1 MGLGTLTIAWI
12 KMIRPPILFLCSFG
26 AVVSALNCALYN
38 RVDLSYFQILIL
50 LLAPAFLSTGIM
62 FHNDITDLESDK
74 INRPKK
80 PVPAGLLKEK
90 TVYYTGIV
98 LMIGSIFLAALV
110 NYNDT
115 NTINSNTINWNCAAL
130 TLILVIIGLYY
141 NYYGKHHGLVG
152 HMAVAFGVGAIPYWG
167 GLAVFPDQPLL
178 MLPLAVALFFQE
190 TGREIMV
197 CAGDYIGD
205 LKAGFKTTPVRLGRK
220 RSMQI
225 ALFFYLL
232 FIPIFPLS
240 AIDWAGL
247 HMPKIFGS
255 VYLIGGCMLAAGLLI
270 TWLLTYIVVIKTD
283 DEKKIW
289 KAFERY
295 ERTGTRVMII
305 VFQIFI
311 LLEIFY

>member
-1 MGLGTLTIAWI
+1 
-12 KMIRPPILFLCSFG
+12 MIRPPILFLCCFG
-26 AVVSALNCALYN
+26 AVVSALNCAIFMN
-38 RVDLSYFQILIL
+38 ESLSYVQILFLI
-50 LLAPAFLSTGIM
+50 LAPAFLSTGTM

-80 PVPAGLLKEK
+80 PVPSGLLKEK

-98 LMIGSIFLAALV
+98 LMIVSIFFGLLV
-110 NYNDT
+110 NFWDKGE
-115 NTINSNTINWNCAAL
+115 INWQCGVL
-130 TLILVIIGLYY
+130 TFVLVVIGLYY

-152 HMAVAFGVGAIPYWG
+152 HMAVAIGVSAIPYWG
-167 GLAVFPDQPLL
+167 ALAVFPNQPLL
-178 MLPLAVALFFQE
+178 MLPLAIAIFFQE

-205 LKAGFKTTPVRLGRK
+205 IKAGFKTTPVRHGRK

-225 ALFFYLL
+225 ALLFYLL

-240 AIDWAGL
+240 AYDWTGL
-247 HMPKIFGS
+247 NIPKVFGI
-255 VYLIGGCMLAAGLLI
+255 VYLIGGFILALSLVI
-270 TWLLTYIVVIKTD
+270 TWLLTYNVVIHTN

-289 KAFERY
+289 KSFERY

-311 LLEIFY
+311 LLEVFY

>member
-1 MGLGTLTIAWI
+1 MNESLSYVQ
-12 KMIRPPILFLCSFG
+12 ILFL
-26 AVVSALNCALYN
+26 
-38 RVDLSYFQILIL
+38 I
-50 LLAPAFLSTGIM
+50 LAPAFLSTGTM

-80 PVPAGLLKEK
+80 PVPSGLLKEK

-98 LMIGSIFLAALV
+98 LMIGSIFFGLSV
-110 NYNDT
+110 NFWDKGE
-115 NTINSNTINWNCAAL
+115 INWQCGVL
-130 TLILVIIGLYY
+130 TFFLVVIGLYY

-152 HMAVAFGVGAIPYWG
+152 HMAVAIGVSAIPYWG
-167 GLAVFPDQPLL
+167 ALAVFPNQPLL
-178 MLPLAVALFFQE
+178 MLPLAIAIFFQE

-205 LKAGFKTTPVRLGRK
+205 IKAGFKTTPVRHGRK

-225 ALFFYLL
+225 ALLFYLV

-240 AIDWAGL
+240 AYDWAGL
-247 HMPKIFGS
+247 NMPKIFDS
-255 VYLIGGCMLAAGLLI
+255 VYLIGGFILALSLVT
-270 TWLLTYIVVIKTD
+270 TWLLTYNVVIHTD

-289 KAFERY
+289 KSFERY

-311 LLEIFY
+311 LLEVFY

>member
-1 MGLGTLTIAWI
+1 MGLRTLTIAWI
-12 KMIRPPILFLCSFG
+12 RMIRPPILFLCCFG
-26 AVVSALNCALYN
+26 AVVSALNCAIFMN
-38 RVDLSYFQILIL
+38 ESLSYVQILFLI
-50 LLAPAFLSTGIM
+50 LAPAFLSTGTM

-80 PVPAGLLKEK
+80 PVPSGLLKEK

-98 LMIGSIFLAALV
+98 LMIVSIFFGLLV
-110 NYNDT
+110 NFWDKGE
-115 NTINSNTINWNCAAL
+115 INWQCGVL
-130 TLILVIIGLYY
+130 TFFLVVIGLYY

-152 HMAVAFGVGAIPYWG
+152 HMAVAIGVSAIPYWG
-167 GLAVFPDQPLL
+167 ALAVFPNQPLL
-178 MLPLAVALFFQE
+178 MLPLAIAIFFQE

-205 LKAGFKTTPVRLGRK
+205 IKAGFKTTPVRHGRK

-225 ALFFYLL
+225 ALLFYLL

-240 AIDWAGL
+240 AYDWTGL
-247 HMPKIFGS
+247 NMPKIFGS
-255 VYLIGGCMLAAGLLI
+255 VYLIGGFILALALVT
-270 TWLLTYIVVIKTD
+270 TWLLTYNVVIHTD

-289 KAFERY
+289 KSFERY

-311 LLEIFY
+311 LLEVFY

>member
-1 MGLGTLTIAWI
+1 MGLGTLAIAWI

-26 AVVSALNCALYN
+26 AVVSALNCAIYM
-38 RVDLSYFQILIL
+38 REPLSYFQLLLLIL
-50 LLAPAFLSTGIM
+50 TPAFLSTGTM

-80 PVPAGLLKEK
+80 PVPSGVLKEK
-90 TVYYTGIV
+90 TVYYTGLT
-98 LMIGSIFLAALV
+98 LMIGSIFLGTLV
-110 NYNDT
+110 NYEKT
-115 NTINSNTINWNCAAL
+115 GALNWECGLL
-130 TLILVIIGLYY
+130 TFILVIIGLYY
-141 NYYGKHHGLVG
+141 NYYGKHHGIIG

-167 GLAVFPDQPLL
+167 GLAVFPNQPLL
-178 MLPLAVALFFQE
+178 MLPLAVAIFFQE

-225 ALFFYLL
+225 ALLFYLL

-240 AIDWAGL
+240 AYDWAGL
-247 HMPKIFGS
+247 KMPQIFGAL
-255 VYLIGGCMLAAGLLI
+255 YLIGGGILAASLLI
-270 TWLLTYIVVIKTD
+270 TWFRTYTVVTKTN

-289 KAFERY
+289 KSFEQNLRI
-295 ERTGTRVMII
+295 GTRVVII

-311 LLEIFY
+311 LLEVFY

>member
-26 AVVSALNCALYN
+26 AVVSALNCAIYM
-38 RVDLSYFQILIL
+38 REPLSYFQLLLLIL
-50 LLAPAFLSTGIM
+50 TPAFLSTGTM

-80 PVPAGLLKEK
+80 PVPLGVLKEK
-90 TVYYTGIV
+90 TVYYTGLT
-98 LMIGSIFLAALV
+98 LMIGSIFLGTLV
-110 NYNDT
+110 NYEKT
-115 NTINSNTINWNCAAL
+115 GALNWECGLL
-130 TLILVIIGLYY
+130 TFILVIIALYY
-141 NYYGKHHGLVG
+141 NYYGKHHGIIG

-167 GLAVFPDQPLL
+167 GLAVFPNQPLL
-178 MLPLAVALFFQE
+178 MLPLAVAIFFQE

-225 ALFFYLL
+225 ALLFYLL

-240 AIDWAGL
+240 AYDWVGL
-247 HMPKIFGS
+247 KMPQIFGAI
-255 VYLIGGCMLAAGLLI
+255 YLIGGIILAASLLI
-270 TWLLTYIVVIKTD
+270 TWFLTYRVVTKTD

-289 KAFERY
+289 KSFERN
-295 ERTGTRVMII
+295 ERFGTRVMII

-311 LLEIFY
+311 LLEVFY

>member
-1 MGLGTLTIAWI
+1 MGLGTLAIAWI
-12 KMIRPPILFLCSFG
+12 KMIRPPILFLCCFG
-26 AVVSALNCALYN
+26 AVVSALNCALFM
-38 RVDLSYFQILIL
+38 RVNLSYYQLLFLIL
-50 LLAPAFLSTGIM
+50 TPAFLSTGTM

-80 PVPAGLLKEK
+80 PVPSGLLKEK
-90 TVYYTGIV
+90 TVYYTGLA
-98 LMIGSIFLAALV
+98 LMIASIFLASLV
-110 NYNDT
+110 NYKDT
-115 NTINSNTINWNCAAL
+115 GAINWECGVF
-130 TLILVIIGLYY
+130 TFVLVVIGLYY

-167 GLAVFPDQPLL
+167 GLAVFPNQPLL
-178 MLPLAVALFFQE
+178 MLPLAIAIFFQE

-205 LKAGFKTTPVRLGRK
+205 LKAGFKTTPIRLGRK

-240 AIDWAGL
+240 AYDWAGI
-247 HMPKIFGS
+247 HMPQIFG
-255 VYLIGGCMLAAGLLI
+255 VIYLIGGSIFAASLLI
-270 TWLLTYIVVIKTD
+270 TWLLTYNVVIKTD
-283 DEKKIW
+283 DEKRIW
-289 KAFERY
+289 RSFERN
-295 ERTGTRVMII
+295 ERVGTRVMII

-311 LLEIFY
+311 FLEIFY

>member
-1 MGLGTLTIAWI
+1 MGLRTLTIAWI
-12 KMIRPPILFLCSFG
+12 RMIRPPILFLCCFG
-26 AVVSALNCALYN
+26 AVVSALNCAIFM
-38 RVDLSYFQILIL
+38 DESLSYVQILFLI
-50 LLAPAFLSTGIM
+50 LAPAFLSTGTM

-80 PVPAGLLKEK
+80 PVPSGLLKEK
-90 TVYYTGIV
+90 TVYYTGIA
-98 LMIGSIFLAALV
+98 LMIGSIFLGLLV
-110 NYNDT
+110 NFWDKGE
-115 NTINSNTINWNCAAL
+115 INWQCGVL
-130 TLILVIIGLYY
+130 TFFLVVIGLYY

-152 HMAVAFGVGAIPYWG
+152 HMAVAIGVGAIPYWG
-167 GLAVFPDQPLL
+167 ALAVFPNQPLL
-178 MLPLAVALFFQE
+178 MLPLAVAIFFQE

-205 LKAGFKTTPVRLGRK
+205 IKAGFKTTPVRHGRK

-225 ALFFYLL
+225 ALLFYLL

-240 AIDWAGL
+240 AYDWAGL
-247 HMPKIFGS
+247 NMPQVFGT
-255 VYLIGGCMLAAGLLI
+255 VYLIGGLILAISLVT
-270 TWLLTYIVVIKTD
+270 TWLLTYNVVIHTD

-289 KAFERY
+289 KSFERY

-311 LLEIFY
+311 LLEVFY

>member
-1 MGLGTLTIAWI
+1 MEAMGLGTLTIAWI
-12 KMIRPPILFLCSFG
+12 RMIRPPILFLCSFG
-26 AVVSALNCALYN
+26 ALVSALNCALFMG
-38 RVDLSYFQILIL
+38 VTLSYYQIFLLIL
-50 LLAPAFLSTGIM
+50 TPAFLSTGTM

-80 PVPAGLLKEK
+80 PVPAGILRKK
-90 TVYYTGIV
+90 TVYYTGLV
-98 LMIGSIFLAALV
+98 LMIGSIFLGIFV
-110 NYNDT
+110 NYMDT
-115 NTINSNTINWNCAAL
+115 GALNWECGLL
-130 TLILVIIGLYY
+130 TFILVIIGLYY
-141 NYYGKHHGLVG
+141 NYYGKHHGLFG

-167 GLAVFPDQPLL
+167 GLAIFPNQPLL
-178 MLPLAVALFFQE
+178 MLPLAVAIFFQE

-197 CAGDYIGD
+197 CAGDYVGD
-205 LKAGFKTTPVRLGRK
+205 LKAGFKTTPVRHGRK

-240 AIDWAGL
+240 AWDWAGI
-247 HMPKIFGS
+247 HMPQIFG
-255 VYLIGGCMLAAGLLI
+255 VIYLIGGGILAASLVL
-270 TWLLTYIVVIKTD
+270 TWFFTYNVVTKTD

-289 KAFERY
+289 KSFERNL
-295 ERTGTRVMII
+295 RIGTRVMII

>member
-1 MGLGTLTIAWI
+1 MGLRTLTIAWI
-12 KMIRPPILFLCSFG
+12 KMIRPPILFLCCFG
-26 AVVSALNCALYN
+26 AVVSALNCALFM
-38 RVDLSYFQILIL
+38 RVNLSYYQLLFLIL
-50 LLAPAFLSTGIM
+50 TPAFLSTGTM

-80 PVPAGLLKEK
+80 PVPSGLLKEK
-90 TVYYTGIV
+90 TVYYTGLA
-98 LMIGSIFLAALV
+98 LMIASIFLASLV
-110 NYNDT
+110 NYKDT
-115 NTINSNTINWNCAAL
+115 GAINWECGVF
-130 TLILVIIGLYY
+130 TFVLVVIGLYY

-167 GLAVFPDQPLL
+167 GLAVFPNQPLL
-178 MLPLAVALFFQE
+178 MLPLAIAIFFQE

-205 LKAGFKTTPVRLGRK
+205 LKAGFKTTPIRLGRK

-240 AIDWAGL
+240 AYDWAGI
-247 HMPKIFGS
+247 HMPQIFG
-255 VYLIGGCMLAAGLLI
+255 VIYLIGGSIFAASLLI
-270 TWLLTYIVVIKTD
+270 TWLLTYNVVIKTD
-283 DEKKIW
+283 DEKRIW
-289 KAFERY
+289 RSFERN
-295 ERTGTRVMII
+295 ERVGTRVMII

-311 LLEIFY
+311 FLEIFY

>member
-1 MGLGTLTIAWI
+1 MGLKTLTIAWI
-12 KMIRPPILFLCSFG
+12 RMIRPPILFLCCFG
-26 AVVSALNCALYN
+26 AVVSALNCALYMN
-38 RVDLSYFQILIL
+38 ESLSYVQILFLI
-50 LLAPAFLSTGIM
+50 LAPAFLSTGTM

-80 PVPAGLLKEK
+80 PVPSGFLKEK
-90 TVYYTGIV
+90 TVYYTGIA
-98 LMIGSIFLAALV
+98 LMIGSIFLGLLV
-110 NYNDT
+110 NFWDKGE
-115 NTINSNTINWNCAAL
+115 INWQCGFL
-130 TLILVIIGLYY
+130 TFVLVVIGLYY

-152 HMAVAFGVGAIPYWG
+152 HMAVAIGVGAIPYWG
-167 GLAVFPDQPLL
+167 ALAVFPNQPLL
-178 MLPLAVALFFQE
+178 MLPLAVAIFFQE

-205 LKAGFKTTPVRLGRK
+205 IKAGFKTTPVRHGRK

-225 ALFFYLL
+225 ALLFYLL

-240 AIDWAGL
+240 AYDWAGL
-247 HMPKIFGS
+247 NMPQVFGS
-255 VYLIGGCMLAAGLLI
+255 VYLIGGFILAISLVT
-270 TWLLTYIVVIKTD
+270 TWLLTYNVVIKTD

-289 KAFERY
+289 KSFERY

-311 LLEIFY
+311 LLEVFY